1 MSAAMMGFAL
11 GTMFG
16 SIMTALL
23 IVVLSNDR

>member
-1 MSAAMMGFAL
+1 MSAAMMGFSL

-16 SIMTALL
+16 GIMTALL

>member
-16 SIMTALL
+16 GIMTALL
-23 IVVLSNDR
+23 IAVLGTDR

>member
-1 MSAAMMGFAL
+1 MSAAIMGFSL

-23 IVVLSNDR
+23 IIVLGNER